1 MLFALHAIDRTDVPG
16 LRAATRPEHLV
27 YLQGFGVK
35 IVLAGPLL
43 AFDGTTPIGSLVVFD
58 ARDRVEAEAMV
69 AGDPYSKAGLF
80 ATVMISPLRVGIQNL
95 PVAAP

>member
-27 YLQGFGVK
+27 YLKGFGTK

-43 AFDGTTPIGSLVVFD
+43 GADGTTPIGSLVVFD
-58 ARDRVEAEAMV
+58 AGDLAEAEAMV

-80 ATVMISPLRVGIQNL
+80 ATVTVAALRVGIQNL